1 MVTQRNEERTEGRAA
16 VRIGTRGSKL
26 ALTQAGQVRGGL
38 IAAHADLTA
47 DDVELVVIRTTGD
60 RVTDRPLADIG
71 GKGLFAKEVEEALL
85 AGDIDIAVHSMK
97 DLETVLPDGIV
108 VPCVLPREDPRDA
121 FISATV
127 NNIAALPRGAV
138 VGTSSQR
145 RRAQLLYSR
154 RDLEIVMFRGNVDT
168 RLAKI
173 GRGEAV
179 ATLLAVAG
187 LNRLGLADRAT
198 AVLDPEV
205 MLPAAG
211 QGAVG
216 IECRTGDER
225 AHALIVP
232 LEDADTHTCIIC
244 ERGVLAALDGSC
256 HTPIAAYARLVE
268 GQLDLTARVLRL
280 DGSEMLETRRKGP
293 VGDAEILG
301 RDAGAELRSRAGP
314 DFFADT

>member
-1 MVTQRNEERTEGRAA
+1 MATQRAEGRAA

-26 ALTQAGQVRGGL
+26 ALTQAEQVRAGL

-85 AGDIDIAVHSMK
+85 ASEIDIGVHSMK
-97 DLETVLPDGIV
+97 DLETVLPDGVV

-127 NNIAALPRGAV
+127 NNIAALPQGAV

-145 RRAQLLYSR
+145 RRAQLVHSR
-154 RDLEIVMFRGNVDT
+154 PDLEIIMFRGNVDT

-173 GRGEAV
+173 DRGEAV
-179 ATLLAVAG
+179 ATLLALAG

-198 AVLDPEV
+198 AVLDPEF

-216 IECRTGDER
+216 IECRTGDEW
-225 AHALIVP
+225 AHALIAP
-232 LEDADTHTCIIC
+232 LEDPDTHTCIVC

-256 HTPIAAYARLVE
+256 HTPIAAYARFLD
-268 GQLDLTARVLRL
+268 GQLHLTARVLRL
-280 DGSEMLETRRKGP
+280 DGSEMLETRRNGLAK
-293 VGDAEILG
+293 DAESLG
-301 RDAGAELRSRAGP
+301 RDAGAELRSRASP
-314 DFFADT
+314 DFFAES

>member
-1 MVTQRNEERTEGRAA
+1 MAAQRTEGHTEGRAT

-26 ALTQAGQVRGGL
+26 ALTQAGQVRAGL

-47 DDVELVVIRTTGD
+47 DDVELVVISTTGD

-85 AGDIDIAVHSMK
+85 ASDIDIAVHSMK

-108 VPCVLPREDPRDA
+108 VPCILPREDPRDA
-121 FISATV
+121 FISTTV
-127 NNIAALPRGAV
+127 NSIAALPQGAV

-145 RRAQLLYSR
+145 RRAQLMHGR
-154 RDLEIVMFRGNVDT
+154 PDLEIVMFRGNVDT

-173 GRGEAV
+173 DRGEAA
-179 ATLLAVAG
+179 ATLLALAG

-216 IECRTGDER
+216 IECRTNDER
-225 AHALIVP
+225 AHALIAP
-232 LEDADTHTCIIC
+232 LEDPDTHTCIIC

-256 HTPIAAYARLVE
+256 HTPIAAHARLAE
-268 GQLDLTARVLRL
+268 GQLRLTARVLRL
-280 DGSEMLETRRKGP
+280 DGSEMLETRRDGNP
-293 VGDAEILG
+293 GDAEALG

-314 DFFADT
+314 DFFADI